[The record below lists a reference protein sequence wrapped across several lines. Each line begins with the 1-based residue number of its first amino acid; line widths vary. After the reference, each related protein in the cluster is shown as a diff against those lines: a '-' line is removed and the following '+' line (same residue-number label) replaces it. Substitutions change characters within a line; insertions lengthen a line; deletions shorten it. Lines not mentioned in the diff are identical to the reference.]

1 MNTPPPSL
9 HRTDT
14 LFPYTPLF
22 RALKLQPA
30 DFLSKP
36 AQHSALTM
44 TGSQSRDPDIKGP
57 SANPQC
63 DPAILRLA
71 FFGNIQAGHDL
82 DARDQGVMQCATRAD
97 DIAQGSV
104 DPVAHNGMRLERLYM
119 YVAGTIA
126 RSLSEQRVDHAD
138 DGRIV
143 AGLEQVF
150 DLRHVLHQAIKIDF
164 VGCGIHDF
172 GSVARLCIRSGQE
185 RIQFFIGHLPYRQRT
200 VVAADF
206 GQCPSGC
213 ALRNGE
219 RSPGGPRDRKSTR
232 LNSSH

>member
-22 RALKLQPA
+22 QALKLQPA
-30 DFLSKP
+30 DFFIKQ

-44 TGSQSRDPDIKGP
+44 TGRQSRDPDINGP

-104 DPVAHNGMRLERLYM
+104 RSEDHTSELQSLMRISY
-119 YVAGTIA
+119 
-126 RSLSEQRVDHAD
+126 
-138 DGRIV
+138 
-143 AGLEQVF
+143 
-150 DLRHVLHQAIKIDF
+150 
-164 VGCGIHDF
+164 
-172 GSVARLCIRSGQE
+172 
-185 RIQFFIGHLPYRQRT
+185 
-200 VVAADF
+200 
-206 GQCPSGC
+206 
-213 ALRNGE
+213 
-219 RSPGGPRDRKSTR
+219 
-232 LNSSH
+232 